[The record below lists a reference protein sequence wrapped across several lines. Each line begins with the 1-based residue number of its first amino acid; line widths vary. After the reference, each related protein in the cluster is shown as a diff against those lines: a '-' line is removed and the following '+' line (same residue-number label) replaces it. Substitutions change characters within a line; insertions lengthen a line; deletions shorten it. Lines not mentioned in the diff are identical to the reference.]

1 MTDFNELAKGLRD
14 VEQLTEK
21 AMHALSLYREAV
33 LLKEDPQKVDQL
45 RQDAEFLM
53 KALSDF
59 QLQVL
64 GLSERSLQ

>member
-1 MTDFNELAKGLRD
+1 MTDFNEIANGLRD

-21 AMHALSLYREAV
+21 AVQALRLYREAV
-33 LLKEDPQKVDQL
+33 DLEEDPQKVDQL

-53 KALSDF
+53 TALSDF
-59 QLQVL
+59 QLQVV